1 MRKSHFNDEF
11 LVFLGPII
19 SRLFTFSNAE
29 KNKKQRVLALVLSL
43 WVVQVA
49 EMSSLVGFS
58 LEEEKELWFNLSM
71 EPLLP
76 NLLLVLVVAAAVLLK
91 RFLKLFYSS
100 LCKTFYSRNL

>member
-1 MRKSHFNDEF
+1 M
-11 LVFLGPII
+11 FLGPII

-29 KNKKQRVLALVLSL
+29 KNKIKKQRVLALVLSL

-76 NLLLVLVVAAAVLLK
+76 DLLLVFVVAAAVLPK

>member
-1 MRKSHFNDEF
+1 M
-11 LVFLGPII
+11 
-19 SRLFTFSNAE
+19 
-29 KNKKQRVLALVLSL
+29 LALVLSL

-76 NLLLVLVVAAAVLLK
+76 DLLLVLVVAAAVLPK
-91 RFLKLFYSS
+91 RFKTFFIRHFVAL

>member
-1 MRKSHFNDEF
+1 
-11 LVFLGPII
+11 VFLGPII

-29 KNKKQRVLALVLSL
+29 KNKIKKQRVLALVLSL

-76 NLLLVLVVAAAVLLK
+76 DLLLVFVVAAAVLPK